1 MDFSPTEAENAVSR
15 FLHFQRFIT
24 VENGGTSMCRTQA
37 VEITLFFNSLLGFA
51 EVAQSMP
58 ELPEVETTRRGVAPF
73 VEGNRVRGV
82 TVRCQRLRRPV
93 PKQLSEVLTGKVVQ
107 AVGRRAKYLLF
118 EFECGTLLMHLGMS
132 GHLRVVPSDAPPRP
146 HDHLDLVFD
155 GHCLRFH
162 DPRRFGLVEWTR
174 EAPNDH
180 PLLRNLGPEPLGA
193 VFGGEWLHQQ
203 SRGRRVAVKS
213 FIMDQK
219 IVVGVGN
226 IYANEALFRAGI
238 HPGRAAGRIS
248 LARYRQLA
256 DAIREV
262 LTQAIAAGGTTL
274 KDFTRSDGRP
284 GYFSQ
289 SLAVYGRAGQ
299 PCLRCGTPIR
309 QQRQG
314 QRSTWYCPRCQH

>member
-1 MDFSPTEAENAVSR
+1 M
-15 FLHFQRFIT
+15 Q
-24 VENGGTSMCRTQA
+24 
-37 VEITLFFNSLLGFA
+37 
-51 EVAQSMP
+51 
-58 ELPEVETTRRGVAPF
+58 
-73 VEGNRVRGV
+73 
-82 TVRCQRLRRPV
+82 
-93 PKQLSEVLTGKVVQ
+93 
-107 AVGRRAKYLLF
+107 RRAKYLLF
-118 EFECGTLLMHLGMS
+118 QFETGNLILHLGMS
-132 GHLRVVPSDAPPRP
+132 GSLRVIPTVLPPRA

-155 GHCLRFH
+155 EHCLRFR
-162 DPRRFGLVEWTR
+162 DPRRFGLLDWTDR
-174 EAPNDH
+174 PLENH
-180 PLLRNLGPEPLGA
+180 PLLKQLGPEPFDDLFTGD
-193 VFGGEWLHQQ
+193 WLRQRAQ
-203 SRGRRVAVKS
+203 GRRLAVKP

-238 HPGRAAGRIS
+238 HPGRAAGKIS

-289 SLAVYGRAGQ
+289 SLAVYGRRGQ

>member
-1 MDFSPTEAENAVSR
+1 MSKVV
-15 FLHFQRFIT
+15 I
-24 VENGGTSMCRTQA
+24 
-37 VEITLFFNSLLGFA
+37 
-51 EVAQSMP
+51 
-58 ELPEVETTRRGVAPF
+58 
-73 VEGNRVRGV
+73 
-82 TVRCQRLRRPV
+82 RCAHLRRPM
-93 PKQLSEVLTGKVVQ
+93 PERLSKILQGQILRIVQ
-107 AVGRRAKYLLF
+107 RRAKYLLF
-118 EFECGTLLMHLGMS
+118 QFETGNLILHLGMS
-132 GHLRVVPSDAPPRP
+132 GSLRVIPTGLPPRA

-155 GHCLRFH
+155 EHCLRFR
-162 DPRRFGLVEWTR
+162 DPRRFGLLDWTDR
-174 EAPNDH
+174 PLENH
-180 PLLRNLGPEPLGA
+180 PLLKQLGPEPFDDLFTGD
-193 VFGGEWLHQQ
+193 WLRQRAQ
-203 SRGRRVAVKS
+203 GRRLAVKP

-238 HPGRAAGRIS
+238 HPGRAAGKIS

-289 SLAVYGRAGQ
+289 SLAVYGRHGQ

-309 QQRQG
+309 QQHQG
-314 QRSTWYCPRCQH
+314 QRSTWYCPRCKH

>member
-1 MDFSPTEAENAVSR
+1 
-15 FLHFQRFIT
+15 
-24 VENGGTSMCRTQA
+24 
-37 VEITLFFNSLLGFA
+37 
-51 EVAQSMP
+51 MP
-58 ELPEVETTRRGVAPF
+58 ELPEVEITRRGI
-73 VEGNRVRGV
+73 ESLLNGCRVSRV
-82 TVRCQRLRRPV
+82 VVRQPKLRRPV
-93 PKQLSEVLTGKVVQ
+93 PKQISSSLPGQRLSTIE
-107 AVGRRAKYLLF
+107 RRAKYLLLKF
-118 EFECGTLLMHLGMS
+118 DQGSLIVHLGMS
-132 GHLRVVPSDAPPRP
+132 GSLRVISAAHPPGP
-146 HDHLDLVFD
+146 HDHWDLIFD
-155 GHCLRFH
+155 DRCLRFR
-162 DPRRFGLVEWTR
+162 DPRRFGSIDWTNQSVEH
-174 EAPNDH
+174 H
-180 PLLRNLGPEPLGA
+180 PLLSHLGPEPLANTFTGD
-193 VFGGEWLHQQ
+193 WLHQ
-203 SRGRRVAVKS
+203 RAKGRRLAVKP

-219 IVVGVGN
+219 ILVGVGN